1 VETSSDYAGDLAES
15 REEYADQEGVGSG
28 EAAQCGY
35 GDGMVVFFRG
45 ASTMNGIGG
54 WLAGVSGQPADR
66 VLALFGEALVGDSAV
81 PARGWHAGF
90 AGLVVS
96 DLPHAA
102 VLFTSGVHSI
112 ALLGHARWVNGSQV
126 DTIPDTVCRRFLEA
140 YRVRKAAALESL
152 LGDFALVVIDTAAQE
167 ALLAIDR
174 FGIQTLIFGSN
185 CDVVRRHPNASSEI
199 DPQAIYNYAYFHV
212 VPGPKTIY
220 RRQERLLPG
229 HCMTW
234 SNGRATV
241 QPYWTMNFSEQPGS
255 VADFKPRFRDALKG
269 AVSAAAGDSNCGA
282 FLSGGTDSSTVAGTL
297 GGVTGKPAQTYSI
310 GFAVEGYD
318 EMEYA
323 RIASR
328 HFGSEQH
335 EYYVT
340 PEDVVSALPLIAGAY
355 DQPFGNSSAVA
366 AYYCARLAKS
376 DGITRLLAGD
386 GGDEIFGGNSRYA
399 TQYQLAYYE
408 KVPQFV
414 KAILE
419 PLVRSA
425 SGAIDFFLLRKAQS
439 YIEQASRPMPA
450 RYETYN
456 LLNRLGPHNL
466 FTPSFLSQVD
476 LGVPSELLHD
486 TYKYYTGASL
496 INQMLGIDLKFTLAD
511 NDLPKVTR
519 MCELAGVEVAFPLL
533 DESLVD
539 FSGILPARMKLRGSR
554 LRYFFKEAL
563 RDFLPG
569 EILSKQKHGFGMPVG
584 AWLTTHPGL
593 RSLAEDSLSSLK
605 KRNIIAP
612 AFIDQLLNEH
622 LRTHAAYYG
631 TMAWVL
637 MMLELWFQKHHP
649 DASV

>member
-1 VETSSDYAGDLAES
+1 MKGL
-15 REEYADQEGVGSG
+15 
-28 EAAQCGY
+28 
-35 GDGMVVFFRG
+35 
-45 ASTMNGIGG
+45 GG
-54 WLAGVSGQPADR
+54 WLSGSSAPDLDRLLASFGSALMHDGVA
-66 VLALFGEALVGDSAV
+66 
-81 PARGWHAGF
+81 PARNWRSGS

-96 DLPHAA
+96 NLPQSTAL
-102 VLFTSGVHSI
+102 VTSGGCSV
-112 ALLGHARWVNGSQV
+112 ALFGHARWVGGGPV
-126 DTIPDTVCRRFLEA
+126 ETAPEKVCQRFLEA
-140 YRVRKAAALESL
+140 YRDRHSVALESL
-152 LGDFALVVIDTAAQE
+152 LGDFALVVIDGAAQE
-167 ALLAIDR
+167 AMLAIDR
-174 FGIQTLIFGSN
+174 YGIQTLVYQADAQGLIFGTN

-199 DPQAIYNYAYFHV
+199 DPQAVYNYVYFHV

-220 RRQERLLPG
+220 RGQERLLPG
-229 HCMTW
+229 HCLTW
-234 SNGRATV
+234 SKGRV
-241 QPYWTMNFSEQPGS
+241 SVKPYWSMNFSEQRGS
-255 VADFKPRFRDALKG
+255 VADFKPRFRKVLQE
-269 AVSAAAGDSNCGA
+269 AVATAADGTNCGA

-297 GGVTGKPAQTYSI
+297 GAVTGVAAQTYSI

-328 HFGSEQH
+328 HFGTQQH

-340 PEDVVSALPLIAGAY
+340 PEDVVSALPLIAGVY

-366 AYYCARLAKS
+366 AYYCARLAKA
-376 DGITRLLAGD
+376 DGISRLLAGD

-408 KVPQFV
+408 RVPGVV

-425 SGAIDFFLLRKAQS
+425 SGAIDFFLFRKARS

-456 LLNRLGPHNL
+456 LLDRLGPRNV
-466 FTPSFLSQVD
+466 FSQAFLSQID
-476 LGVPSELLHD
+476 LGVPLELLRD
-486 TYKYYTGASL
+486 TYKNYSKVSL
-496 INQMLGIDLKFTLAD
+496 INQMLGIDLKITLAD

-519 MCELAGVEVAFPLL
+519 MCELAGVDVTFPLL
-533 DESLVD
+533 DDSLVD
-539 FSGILPARMKLRGSR
+539 FSGGLPEKLKLRGNQ

-563 RDFLPG
+563 RDFLPD
-569 EILSKQKHGFGMPVG
+569 EILRKQKHGFGMPIG
-584 AWLTTHPGL
+584 AWLTTHPGMM
-593 RSLAEDSLSSLK
+593 SLAADSLSSLK
-605 KRNIIAP
+605 KRGIVAP

-649 DASV
+649 AGA